1 MTGSAILRAMSCLAA
16 AAVALAA
23 CPVSA
28 QPAAEFFKG
37 KTVKLAVGTS
47 AGGGYDLYARMFAP
61 HFAKQLGATVIVEN
75 RPGGSHMVALNS
87 VHVAPPDG
95 LSMILASAEGAVLG
109 RLLGEPSIRFDL
121 SEFPA
126 IARVNTAPRVLIV
139 NPKMPFRTVDELK
152 ASGRLLTMSFAGT
165 TDGGS
170 DTGMIMCHALGIG
183 CKSIIGYP
191 SSKEFTMAAIKGES
205 DGTVLADDS
214 ASRFSDGGQLV
225 PITVIGRERST
236 LLPGVPTL
244 HEATKL
250 TPEAA
255 YWVDLRD
262 EIRNLGR
269 LLVTTPGTPA
279 DRVEHLRAA
288 ARTVLTSPEV
298 TKEFAARGMPVQ
310 FAPAT
315 EMTATI
321 KRLLGGG
328 VPADKL
334 KELRHIIIEKYYK

>member
-1 MTGSAILRAMSCLAA
+1 MKRIAILS
-16 AAVALAA
+16 ALATLSVNLT
-23 CPVSA
+23 CSPVAS
-28 QPAAEFFKG
+28 QPVTEFFKG
-37 KTVKLAVGTS
+37 KTIKLAVGTS

-61 HFAKQLGATVIVEN
+61 HFAKRLGATVIVEN

-139 NPKMPFRTVDELK
+139 NPKMPFRTVEELK

-170 DTGMIMCHALGIG
+170 DTGMIMCHALAIR

-225 PITVIGRERST
+225 PITVIGRERSAM
-236 LLPGVPTL
+236 LPKVPTL
-244 HEATKL
+244 HEAVKL
-250 TPEAA
+250 SAEAT

-269 LLVTTPGTPA
+269 LLVTTPGTPS
-279 DRVEHLRAA
+279 DRIEHLRAA
-288 ARTVLTSPEV
+288 ARDVLTDPEV
-298 TKEFAARGMPVQ
+298 MKEFASRGLPVQ
-310 FAPAT
+310 FAPAA
-315 EMTATI
+315 EMAATI

-328 VPADKL
+328 VPANKL
-334 KELRHIIIEKYYK
+334 KELRHIIVEKYYQ